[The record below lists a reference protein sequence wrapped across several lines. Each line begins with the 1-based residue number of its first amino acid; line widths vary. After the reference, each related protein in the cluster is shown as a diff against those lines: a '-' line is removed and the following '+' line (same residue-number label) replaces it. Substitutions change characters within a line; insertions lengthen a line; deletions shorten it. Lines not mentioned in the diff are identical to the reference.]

1 MHADDPRTAAMAID
15 ALRRGWPI
23 CMAQADGTMLRYT
36 AVESTSDAA
45 LAELDRAGPAALLI
59 SHQRAATLNI
69 VNQRAAAGGEDV
81 PVILSRM
88 SGDSLS
94 RAIAIADPARDLAY
108 PFKGP
113 FDAAA
118 DPAPAASVAAVRL
131 ARRAGMLPAFFVQIG
146 PAQDGDIVTTPAAV
160 AAFADP
166 ARIAKITQAR
176 LPIAGSESAE
186 IIAFRSPEDPA
197 DHIALIIGQ
206 RDGSAPL
213 VRVHS
218 ECLTGDVF
226 GSLKCDCGPQLHHAI
241 ARMAGAQWG
250 ILLYLRQEGRGIGLI
265 NKLRAYQ
272 LQDQG
277 FDTVEANVRLGFPV
291 EARDFGIAAQML
303 RLLSVPAVRLL
314 TNNPGKVAKLTAE
327 GIEVAERVPHSLP
340 ANAHNA
346 HYLSTKRDKT
356 GHML

>member
-1 MHADDPRTAAMAID
+1 MHADDPRTAAMAMD

-23 CMAQADGTMLRYT
+23 CIADGESSLRLI
-36 AVESTSDAA
+36 AVESASDPALTGFDTNGAA
-45 LAELDRAGPAALLI
+45 HLLI

-69 VNQRAAAGGEDV
+69 VNQRPAAGTGDA
-81 PVILSRM
+81 PVYLRRHP
-88 SGDSLS
+88 GDDLN
-94 RAIAIADPARDLAY
+94 RAIAIADPALDLAH

-113 FDAAA
+113 FDAIP
-118 DPAPAASVAAVRL
+118 DPAPAASMAALNL
-131 ARRAGMLPAFFVQIG
+131 ARRAGLLPAFFVDVAG
-146 PAQDGDIVTTPAAV
+146 AQDGNVTTPQAV
-160 AAFADP
+160 SAFADP
-166 ARIAKITQAR
+166 ARIARVTQAR

-197 DHIALIIGQ
+197 EHVALIIGR
-206 RDGSAPL
+206 RDSSTPL

-226 GSLKCDCGPQLHHAI
+226 GSLKCDCGPQLAHAI
-241 ARMAGAQWG
+241 SRMEAAQWG

-277 FDTVEANVRLGFPV
+277 FDTVDANIRLGFPV

-303 RLLSVPAVRLL
+303 RLLSVPQVRLL
-314 TNNPGKVAKLTAE
+314 TNNPQKVSRLEAE
-327 GIEVAERVPHSLP
+327 GIKVAERVPHILP
-340 ANAHNA
+340 ANPHNA
-346 HYLSTKRDKT
+346 HYLDTKRDRT
-356 GHML
+356 GHDL